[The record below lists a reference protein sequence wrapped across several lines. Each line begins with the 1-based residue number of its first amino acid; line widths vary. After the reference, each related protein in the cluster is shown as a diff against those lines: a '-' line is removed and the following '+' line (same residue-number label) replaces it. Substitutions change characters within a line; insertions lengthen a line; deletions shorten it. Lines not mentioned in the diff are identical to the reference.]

1 MTHAYHGITDAV
13 AALTPAA
20 GTVDARVAVL
30 APPPAALSAHDAPE
44 RGVLEAAAGDVD
56 RAIEDL
62 AARGFAPAAFFL
74 DSALTSSGIYDPPAA
89 WGCAVAGRV
98 RAAGGLIVA
107 DEVQYGLGRSGSHC
121 WGFERRG
128 LSRAGCVPD
137 IVTLGKPVANGYPM
151 GVVVAN
157 RSMIEAFQAKFGF
170 FSTFG
175 GNAVA
180 AVAALAVIEVLDREQ
195 LQRNAEATGAY
206 LRRQLG
212 AAAERH
218 ACLGAVRGSGLLL
231 GLEILGPDVHT
242 AKRRTRD
249 IVNAMA
255 SRSRVLIG
263 AEGPLGNVLKIRPPL
278 TFLPEH
284 ADVLVAAIEAA
295 ASEC

>member
-1 MTHAYHGITDAV
+1 
-13 AALTPAA
+13 
-20 GTVDARVAVL
+20 
-30 APPPAALSAHDAPE
+30 
-44 RGVLEAAAGDVD
+44 
-56 RAIEDL
+56 
-62 AARGFAPAAFFL
+62 
-74 DSALTSSGIYDPPAA
+74 
-89 WGCAVAGRV
+89 
-98 RAAGGLIVA
+98 
-107 DEVQYGLGRSGSHC
+107 
-121 WGFERRG
+121 
-128 LSRAGCVPD
+128 VPD

-278 TFLPEH
+278 PFLPEH